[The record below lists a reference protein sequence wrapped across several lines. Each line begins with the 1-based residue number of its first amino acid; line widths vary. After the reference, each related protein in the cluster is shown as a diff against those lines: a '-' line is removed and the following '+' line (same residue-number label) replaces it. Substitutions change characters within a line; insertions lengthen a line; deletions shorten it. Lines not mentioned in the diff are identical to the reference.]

1 MTCLEAAIKYA
12 TEYGWAVFPVS
23 STTKKPLT
31 PHGCKD
37 AKKTVGAIKAW
48 WRKWPDAAVG
58 VATGSAS
65 NLIVI
70 DEDIDED
77 KGLDGYASMQDWER
91 EHGALPETVRAITGR
106 GGAHSYY
113 RYEGNDWGNRTG
125 ILEGVDVRGEGGYVV
140 APPSLHPNGTAYEWE
155 YPPEEYEV
163 APVDEQVKAFL
174 STGKTERSERFH
186 LPSRIEAGQRNA
198 TLYKLAC
205 SLQAQGL
212 PDDGI
217 KEAVRQAN
225 QNNCDEPLDDEEIES
240 IVRSALTKKKGE
252 LVIYNDDGLPKK
264 RDPNLAMM
272 IGKDGT
278 PTDRPAQTIKNAEE
292 AIMFD
297 DNLYGRIRL
306 NELARAP
313 YVYGNV
319 PWKQH
324 KGWREWTNLDDSNL
338 RSYIEATYGL
348 KSGEKAMDAFQN
360 VAGRLSFNPVLDA
373 LEACHQNWDGG
384 EHIKNLLPTMLGVD
398 PDEYQSAVMHVFM
411 YGAIS
416 RLLRPGCKFD
426 YMPVLV
432 GEQGCGK
439 STFLRFLAL
448 KSEWFNDNFSTF
460 DSIKAIE
467 NTRGI
472 WIAEVGELQALKKTR
487 EVESIKAFITS
498 QIDIYRPPYGRRS
511 EQLRRMFVLAGTTN
525 SQNFLT
531 DTTGNRRF
539 LPITCHIANRHYII
553 QDEPER
559 AMAEIMQAWGEAMD
573 AVKRGKFKL
582 ALPKDAEKQA
592 VEMQKLYTE
601 EDARVGIVKEYLDT
615 KAGDRVCVAELW
627 KEALG
632 NFSQPTRRE
641 SNEIHAIMQE
651 FVTEWCKVGK
661 QRCGEYGRQI
671 AYERNMHFVNAEKVD
686 NLPFK

>member
-23 STTKKPLT
+23 ALTKKPLT

-37 AKKTVGAIKAW
+37 AKKSVGAIKAW
-48 WRKWPDAAVG
+48 WRKWPDASVG

-65 NLIVI
+65 NLLVI
-70 DEDIDED
+70 DEDIDEE
-77 KGLDGYASMQDWER
+77 KGLNGYESMRDWQA
-91 EHGALPETVRAITGR
+91 EHGELPETVRAITGR

-113 RYEGNDWGNRTG
+113 HYEGNDIGNRAG

-140 APPSLHPNGTAYEWE
+140 APPSIHPNGTAYEWE
-155 YPPEEYEV
+155 YPPEEYEL
-163 APVDEQVKAFL
+163 APLDDTVRAFL
-174 STGKTERSERFH
+174 SIGKTEHSERFK
-186 LPSRIEAGQRNA
+186 LPSRIESGQRNA

-205 SLQAQGL
+205 SLQAQGV
-212 PDDGI
+212 PDAGI
-217 KEAVRQAN
+217 LEAVRQAN
-225 QNNCDEPLDDEEIES
+225 EQNCDEPLDEAEIAT
-240 IVRSALTKKKGE
+240 IVGSALTKKKGE
-252 LVIYNDDGLPKK
+252 LAIYNDDGLPQK
-264 RDPNLAMM
+264 RDPKLSMVL
-272 IGKDGT
+272 GKDGT
-278 PTDRPAQTIKNAEE
+278 PTDKPAQTIKNAEE

-306 NELARAP
+306 NEIARAP

-319 PWKQH
+319 PWMQH

-338 RSYIEATYGL
+338 RSYIEANYGL
-348 KSGEKAMDAFQN
+348 KSADKAMDAFQN

-373 LEACHQNWDGG
+373 LDVCHQNWDGG
-384 EHIKNLLPTMLGVD
+384 EHIKNLLPVMLGVD

-411 YGAIS
+411 HGAIA
-416 RLLRPGCKFD
+416 RLLKPGCKFD

-460 DSIKAIE
+460 DSVKAFE

-472 WIAEVGELQALKKTR
+472 WIAEVGELQAMKRAK

-511 EQLRRMFVLAGTTN
+511 EQFRRMFVLAGTTN
-525 SQNFLT
+525 SQSFLT

-539 LPITCHIANRHYII
+539 LPITCHIDQRAYVI
-553 QDEPER
+553 QDDPER
-559 AMAEIMQAWGEAMD
+559 AMSEIMQAWGEAMD
-573 AVKRGKFKL
+573 EVKRGKPKL
-582 ALPKDAEKQA
+582 VLPKNAEKKA
-592 VEMQKLYTE
+592 IEMQKLYTE
-601 EDARVGIVKEYLDT
+601 EDARIGVINEYLDT

-627 KEALG
+627 QKALG
-632 NFSQPTRRE
+632 NLGQPTRRD
-641 SNEIHAIMQE
+641 SNELHGIMAE
-651 FVTEWCKVGK
+651 FVTEWRKVGK

-671 AYERNMHFVNAEKVD
+671 AYERNSHFVDAEKVED
-686 NLPFK
+686 LPFK